1 MKNGIGVLIN
11 YKRTTNLQEEF
22 EKAISLGLTSCQL
35 LVWDT
40 SMYTD
45 DSCADAVKSALAKTG
60 FSVSSVWAG
69 WSGPCEWN
77 FTAGP
82 ATIGLVPPTYRHIR
96 IEEMKNAS
104 DFAEKIGVSQMITH
118 VGFLP
123 ERADDPEFTG
133 TVAALRWL
141 CRYMKTKG
149 QYFLFETGQETPIT
163 LLRTIQAIGTDNI
176 GINLDTANLI
186 LYGKANTLDALDVF
200 GKYVMDTHI
209 KDGLYPTDG
218 MSLGREVAA
227 GQGRAN
233 FPAVVKRL
241 GELGYKGVFTIER
254 EISGEEQIR
263 DIITA
268 RDLLLQCMKEAD

>member
-1 MKNGIGVLIN
+1 MQNGIGVLIN
-11 YKRTTNLQEEF
+11 YSKNTNLREEF
-22 EKAISLGLTSCQL
+22 EKAMALGLTSCQL
-35 LVWDT
+35 SMWDT
-40 SMYTD
+40 SIYTD
-45 DSCADAVKSALAKTG
+45 DARVKEVKDALAKTG
-60 FSVSSVWAG
+60 FSISAVWAG

-82 ATIGLVPPTYRHIR
+82 ATIGLVPAEYSHIR
-96 IEEMKNAS
+96 INDMKNAAE
-104 DFAEKIGVSQMITH
+104 FAEKIGVSHIITH

-123 ERADDPEFTG
+123 ERADDPDFNG

-141 CRYMKTKG
+141 CQYMQGKG
-149 QYFLFETGQETPIT
+149 QYFLFETGQETPVT
-163 LLRTIQAIGTDNI
+163 LLRTIEAIGTDNI

-200 GKYVMDTHI
+200 GKYVMNTHI

-218 MSLGREVAA
+218 MNLGREVAA
-227 GQGRAN
+227 GQGKAN

-241 GELGYKGVFTIER
+241 CELGYTGPFTIER

-263 DIITA
+263 DIISA
-268 RDLLLQCMKEAD
+268 RDLLLKCMKEAD